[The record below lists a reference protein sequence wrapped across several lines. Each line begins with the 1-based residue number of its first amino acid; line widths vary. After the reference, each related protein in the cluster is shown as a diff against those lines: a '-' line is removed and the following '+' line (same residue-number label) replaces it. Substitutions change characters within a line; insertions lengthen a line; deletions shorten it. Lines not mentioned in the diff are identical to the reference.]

1 MARVTAGWARHGKA
15 PRSFQDYAVLECGG
29 AFSAADYAAIL
40 DRYALGNPPPEKTGE
55 EALPWITLSEVQDD
69 HHSYLGVSVQSWTGD
84 ADGAGRPIA
93 ETLYGCFPYPQFSEA
108 PVSYRELASAV
119 DRLRP
124 GGFDPDGVEV
134 AGYAPEELE
143 RDLRRE
149 GWFQRA
155 VVAAAML
162 LEGPVTITGG
172 SRLDVDER
180 LRFLDAVA
188 ALLPFGWRTRFTAS
202 TWFRGGSPY
211 IQLAFARHSRGQ
223 GYDLDWRA
231 EPVQGPPPEAKVAG
245 AYLKEF
251 GELLDHR
258 GKGLLEVL
266 DFLGRQTESLA
277 EEEPARAV
285 EVLEW
290 FDWPGTVLQRA
301 RDGAAEA
308 EELRRLF
315 DTGRHRELPRPQ
327 DHVFLLCELIRLGGT
342 PASGV
347 IEKVCRPIRESAS
360 KAALTEI
367 WTTLLGRAQG
377 LLWSEAPDVRGA
389 NACLE
394 IGTCLQIEDA
404 LLARLLTPNGAAVL
418 DIGDDRVEAAALLV
432 ARWADP
438 AGQELRRQTLAAL
451 KANPVIVCRLIL
463 ALNADASARLEEW
476 LEMLGREVPGELLR
490 PFQILLY
497 APARPLGADDLAGAA
512 RHGEGCVSALLWLAT
527 DLGRL
532 DRVLQPF
539 LEWQVSLPA
548 AARLAW
554 SDRLAALV
562 PDRGADR
569 AVLDVL
575 LLRAGA
581 PPAHLAAAVGP
592 DWDGYLEA
600 FRRSASSVW
609 MRPALP
615 NARAGMVHHLVR
627 SNWAADER
635 QCRAAVQVV
644 EALCDVP
651 GQDWS
656 ELARAVVR
664 GRAIW
669 PWMAE
674 LPEFRRWWRKIA
686 RDYLR
691 VVEEQYM
698 TSLTALPRGAR
709 AEVIGRLAAESI
721 RQGTPPRQ
729 VLTWIAQSEARPTGE
744 VMLEVVTETR
754 RQLVQLGMSRMEA
767 GNKAVEMA
775 KALSQ
780 GYEYGV
786 ANGFRNAVAAQAEEE
801 LWFQLALVEVSSTV
815 PPDYTDVEVTGRA
828 KEALN
833 AAAGWIRDMHG
844 KRRGFRRG

>member
-1 MARVTAGWARHGKA
+1 M
-15 PRSFQDYAVLECGG
+15 
-29 AFSAADYAAIL
+29 
-40 DRYALGNPPPEKTGE
+40 
-55 EALPWITLSEVQDD
+55 
-69 HHSYLGVSVQSWTGD
+69 
-84 ADGAGRPIA
+84 
-93 ETLYGCFPYPQFSEA
+93 
-108 PVSYRELASAV
+108 
-119 DRLRP
+119 
-124 GGFDPDGVEV
+124 
-134 AGYAPEELE
+134 
-143 RDLRRE
+143 
-149 GWFQRA
+149 
-155 VVAAAML
+155 
-162 LEGPVTITGG
+162 
-172 SRLDVDER
+172 
-180 LRFLDAVA
+180 
-188 ALLPFGWRTRFTAS
+188 
-202 TWFRGGSPY
+202 
-211 IQLAFARHSRGQ
+211 
-223 GYDLDWRA
+223 
-231 EPVQGPPPEAKVAG
+231 
-245 AYLKEF
+245 
-251 GELLDHR
+251 
-258 GKGLLEVL
+258 
-266 DFLGRQTESLA
+266 
-277 EEEPARAV
+277 
-285 EVLEW
+285 
-290 FDWPGTVLQRA
+290 
-301 RDGAAEA
+301 
-308 EELRRLF
+308 
-315 DTGRHRELPRPQ
+315 
-327 DHVFLLCELIRLGGT
+327 
-342 PASGV
+342 
-347 IEKVCRPIRESAS
+347 
-360 KAALTEI
+360 
-367 WTTLLGRAQG
+367 
-377 LLWSEAPDVRGA
+377 
-389 NACLE
+389 
-394 IGTCLQIEDA
+394 
-404 LLARLLTPNGAAVL
+404 
-418 DIGDDRVEAAALLV
+418 LV

-438 AGQELRRQTLAAL
+438 AGPPWPRTLAAL
-451 KANPVIVCRLIL
+451 QAAPLIVCALII
-463 ALNADASARLEEW
+463 AQNADAPHRLPAW
-476 LEMLGREVPGELLR
+476 LEMLGQAVPDELLR
-490 PFQILLY
+490 PFQVLLY

-562 PDRGADR
+562 PDRGADG

-592 DWDGYLEA
+592 DWHGYLEA
-600 FRRSASSVW
+600 FRRSAGAVW

-615 NARAGMVHHLVR
+615 NARAGMVDHLVR

-664 GRAIW
+664 GRAVW

-686 RDYLR
+686 KDCPR

-709 AEVIGRLAAESI
+709 AEAIGRLAAESI

-729 VLTWIAQSEARPTGE
+729 VLAWIAQSEARPTGE

-767 GNKAVEMA
+767 GNRAVEMA
-775 KALSQ
+775 KALAQ

-786 ANGFRNAVAAQAEEE
+786 ANGFRNAVASQAEEE
-801 LWFQLALVEVSSTV
+801 LWFQLALVEVTSSV
-815 PPDYTDVEVTGRA
+815 PPDYTEVEVTGRA

-833 AAAGWIRDMHG
+833 AAAGWIRDLHG